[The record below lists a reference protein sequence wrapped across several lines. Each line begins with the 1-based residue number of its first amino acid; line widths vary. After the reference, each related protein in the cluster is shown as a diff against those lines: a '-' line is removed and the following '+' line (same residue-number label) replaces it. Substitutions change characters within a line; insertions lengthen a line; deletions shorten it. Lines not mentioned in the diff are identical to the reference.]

1 MKRIFNLLVMAMA
14 CFAVCLASSG
24 KCGDN
29 ITWNLDNNGNLTFK
43 GNGLMPGFSETPW
56 HPDLVKTVVIG
67 DGITSIGKNA
77 FKECKNMTSVYIPN
91 SVKIIGEN
99 AFQDCKRLFEI
110 TIPSSVESIY
120 RKAFANCQ
128 QLISIVIPYGVKSI
142 ETAAF
147 KDCKGLTSIRI
158 ASSVQRIGQD
168 AFKGCPNL
176 VDIKELPNC
185 VTKQNCRLLGFN
197 ENAVN
202 EYYANASTRQNS
214 DVMSVASNRINS
226 GSQPSQ
232 SQQDVQIVNVQSD
245 VDVFIPQ
252 NPTNN
257 ENTFV
262 VIIANENYNKLA
274 DVKFAHNDGK
284 IFGEYCHRTLG
295 IPTTNIRHYED
306 ATFGVMLE
314 ALADIKNIS
323 KAYRGDL
330 KVIFYYCGHG
340 APDEL
345 SGEAYLLPTDAFAV
359 SPKTCLAIS
368 SLYEELGLMK
378 TISTTVFLDACFSGA
393 TRDDSMLMS
402 ARGVAIAPKVDMPS
416 GNVAVLS
423 AATGAETALQ
433 YADQGH
439 GLFTYYLLKK
449 LQETKGNVSLG
460 ELSEYVT
467 RKVEQKSTVVNRK
480 SQTPTMSVSPLVIN
494 KWQNWQLND

>member
-1 MKRIFNLLVMAMA
+1 MKRFVNLIILAMA
-14 CFAVCLASSG
+14 CFTVCLASSG
-24 KCGDN
+24 KCGNN
-29 ITWNLDNNGNLTFK
+29 ITWNLDRNGILTLE
-43 GNGLMPGFSETPW
+43 GNGMMPDFSETPW
-56 HPDLVKTVVIG
+56 HPDLVRSVVISE
-67 DGITSIGKNA
+67 GITSIGKNA
-77 FKECKNMTSVYIPN
+77 FKKCKNLTSVYISN
-91 SVKIIGEN
+91 TVKLIGDN
-99 AFQDCKRLFEI
+99 AFYNCKHLFDI
-110 TIPSSVESIY
+110 IIPSSVEHINS
-120 RKAFANCQ
+120 KAFAGCEK
-128 QLISIVIPYGVKSI
+128 LISIVIPYGVKTI
-142 ETAAF
+142 ENEAF
-147 KDCKGLTSIRI
+147 SGCEGLSSIRI
-158 ASSVQRIGQD
+158 ASSVKRIGVD
-168 AFKGCPNL
+168 AFKGCVNL
-176 VDIKELPNC
+176 VDFKELPNC
-185 VTKQNCRLLGFN
+185 VTKQNSEFLGLN
-197 ENAVN
+197 KNAVSDYWANVQTNTNPVMQEN
-202 EYYANASTRQNS
+202 ETITQYNEQYTA
-214 DVMSVASNRINS
+214 
-226 GSQPSQ
+226 PE
-232 SQQDVQIVNVQSD
+232 QIVNVQSD
-245 VDVFIPQ
+245 VDVYIPQ

-274 DVKFAHNDGK
+274 DVRFARNDGK
-284 IFGEYCHRTLG
+284 VFGEYCHKTLG
-295 IPTTNIRHYED
+295 IPTTNIRRYED

-368 SLYEELGLMK
+368 ALYEELGLMK
-378 TISTTVFLDACFSGA
+378 AISTTVFLDACFSGA

-402 ARGVAIAPKVDMPS
+402 ARGVAIAPKSDMPT

-423 AATGAETALQ
+423 ASTGAETALQ

-494 KWQNWQLND
+494 KWQNWQLKD